1 MFLITGIWHGAGG
14 NYIFWGALHGTV
26 RILEKCIE
34 KKELYIKIP
43 KAVKWIFTML
53 IVSIGWQAFR
63 FSNIKELFDYYKIL
77 FGIVRFDASDI
88 FYQFVY
94 FFDKK
99 AIILCIVGILGATIF
114 SADRMKR
121 AVNYLQKNSVGL
133 IIQEIVLLGVMIVSV
148 ICIVNSTYSPFI
160 YFKY

>member
-1 MFLITGIWHGAGG
+1 MDTYTCQSWYRVSDNRYLAWGRREL
-14 NYIFWGALHGTV
+14 YFWGALHGTV

-43 KAVKWIFTML
+43 KALKWIFTML

-77 FGIVRFDASDI
+77 FGIVRFNASDI

-94 FFDKK
+94 F
-99 AIILCIVGILGATIF
+99 
-114 SADRMKR
+114 
-121 AVNYLQKNSVGL
+121 
-133 IIQEIVLLGVMIVSV
+133 
-148 ICIVNSTYSPFI
+148 STRKQLFYVQ
-160 YFKY
+160 